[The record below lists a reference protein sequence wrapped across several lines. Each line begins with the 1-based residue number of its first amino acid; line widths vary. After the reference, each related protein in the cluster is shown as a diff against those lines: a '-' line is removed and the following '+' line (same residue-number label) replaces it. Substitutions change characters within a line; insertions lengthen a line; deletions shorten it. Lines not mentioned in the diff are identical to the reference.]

1 MSKNNRKNLILIT
14 ILSIVLISSNIG
26 GLYIYAL
33 DEAKNSVCA
42 REMLERGDMI
52 VPTFNQELRTDKPP
66 LHYYFM
72 QLAYLIFGVNEF
84 SARFF
89 SVIMGILTVITTWWL
104 ATKYLGGRTGLYSS
118 LVLLSSLHFILQ
130 FHMAVPDPYLV
141 FLITIG
147 FGFFYVYY
155 KENKSRYLLLSYV
168 SFGLATLTK
177 GPVAIA
183 LPGLSILFFLI
194 LNKNFNWNYFLNLK
208 PLWILG
214 VFLVVIL
221 PWYLLVSLKTN
232 GEWMREFLLYHN
244 VNRYTNTMEGHG
256 AIFLVT
262 PLMVFL
268 GLLPFS
274 IFFIQSFNLGWKR
287 RKTSDLLLFCII
299 IILIIVLF
307 FSLSST
313 KLPNYTVPAYPFL
326 AILIGHYLARLHDT
340 CKKESGYLIL
350 TLSIYW
356 IITLTIPLGLYI
368 GLGLEPVLSH
378 LKHLAIYFIILPL
391 GGIFAL
397 FFSIK
402 SKFKGIILSLSLS
415 WILIVLLF
423 FYLIYPQVDQINPV
437 AKTINKIDTE
447 LPVAAYKIYN
457 ASFSFYIRKPFHE
470 IRNKAD
476 LGSYIKK
483 NRGYIITRKSY
494 AEEISGFMQLKKVA
508 EAKDIFEIPTTV
520 IYQIDHKLSSD
531 ELGLLR

>member
-14 ILSIVLISSNIG
+14 ILSFVLISSNIG

-104 ATKYLGGRTGLYSS
+104 ATKYLGSRTGLYSS

-130 FHMAVPDPYLV
+130 FHMAVPDPYLI

-147 FGFFYVYY
+147 LGLFYVYY
-155 KENKSRYLLLSYV
+155 QEKKSHYLLLSYV

-194 LNKNFNWNYFLNLK
+194 VNKNLSWNYFFKLK

-221 PWYLLVSLKTN
+221 PWYLLVALKTN
-232 GEWMREFLLYHN
+232 GEWIREFLLYHN
-244 VNRYTNTMEGHG
+244 VSRYTNTMEGHG
-256 AIFLVT
+256 AIFLAT

-274 IFFIQSFNLGWKR
+274 IFFIQSFNHGWKR
-287 RKTSDLLLFCII
+287 RKESNLLLFCIS

-326 AILIGHYLARLHDT
+326 AILIGYYLARLHDT
-340 CKKESGYLIL
+340 HKNESGYLIL
-350 TLSIYW
+350 TLSVYCLIM
-356 IITLTIPLGLYI
+356 LAIPFGLYI
-368 GLGLEPVLSH
+368 GLDMDPVLSN
-378 LKHLAIYFIILPL
+378 LKNLAMYFIILPF
-391 GGIFAL
+391 GGIIAL
-397 FFSIK
+397 LFSIK
-402 SKFKGIILSLSLS
+402 SKFKGILLSLSLS
-415 WILIVLLF
+415 WILIILLF
-423 FYLIYPQVDQINPV
+423 FYLIFPQIDKINPV
-437 AKTINKIDTE
+437 ARTINKIDPD

-457 ASFSFYIRKPFHE
+457 PSFSFYIKKPFPE
-470 IRNKAD
+470 IQNKSELA
-476 LGSYIKK
+476 SYVKK

-494 AEEISGFMQLKKVA
+494 AEDISDFTELKKIA

-520 IYQIDHKLSSD
+520 IYQIDHKLSTGQY
-531 ELGLLR
+531 GLLR